1 MNRVQ
6 AILTLDMDHLP
17 ANFPEVIKHE
27 QEVIARWKEQ
37 GILDHFF
44 LRQTRNGAVMIFKD
58 VDEAKVREL
67 VEGLPLYAFR
77 KSIEYFA
84 LIKQF

>member
-17 ANFPEVIKHE
+17 ANFQEVIKHK

-77 KSIEYFA
+77 KSIEYFP